1 MKTVIPVINDF
12 VVARNVIEEILNRI
26 RKTINTRWLIIQVIM
41 RNNAQCNDF
50 VDNNVKQGNI
60 NQDFNQIFSF
70 ILVCA

>member
-41 RNNAQCNDF
+41 RNNA
-50 VDNNVKQGNI
+50 
-60 NQDFNQIFSF
+60 
-70 ILVCA
+70 